1 MNNQYLT
8 VACPPTTPTKHL
20 SNEPAS
26 GSKERHGA
34 SSEYN
39 VAFAY
44 LRAFIIV
51 LVILHHTAVA
61 YFLPAAPPPASS
73 LAENLHSIRGISP
86 VIDLQHS
93 KLFFFVV
100 FFNDRFF
107 MPLMFFISGL
117 FVWGSLQRK
126 GRLVFFRDRLVRL
139 GIPFVV
145 MTILAP
151 LTYYTT
157 YLQAGGNSG
166 PVGFWQ
172 QWFSLGNWPTGPAWF
187 IWLLLAFDIFVILL
201 SALVPSGSDFHK
213 KMPSGAVL
221 RPASFFG
228 LLVIVSAASY
238 IPMAAIYDP
247 NFSWWYWG
255 PFSFQLSRVFL
266 YLVYFLIGVILGAY
280 GIQRTLL
287 VPKSTL
293 ARHWV
298 MWIVVALAAL
308 LANIVATFGQ
318 ANKTLIAVS
327 FLLFCAAAC
336 LACLSIFL
344 KFARN
349 RRRILES
356 LFRNSYG
363 IYVIHYVVVN
373 WLLYAMLT
381 VPLPAIAKGSIVF
394 VCSLAFC
401 WGTIS
406 IIRRIPAVARVI

>member
-1 MNNQYLT
+1 MEDKPTMNGDKTQ
-8 VACPPTTPTKHL
+8 PTAPR
-20 SNEPAS
+20 SNKQAS
-26 GSKERHGA
+26 GSEKLLVA

-39 VAFAY
+39 AALAY

-51 LVILHHTAVA
+51 LVIIHHTAVA
-61 YFLPAAPPPASS
+61 YFLPAVPPLASS

-86 VIDLQHS
+86 VIDVQHS

-107 MPLMFFISGL
+107 MPLMFFLSGL

-139 GIPFVV
+139 GLPFVAMV
-145 MTILAP
+145 ILAP

-157 YLQAGGNSG
+157 YLQSGGKSSSS
-166 PVGFWQ
+166 GFWQ
-172 QWFSLGNWPTGPAWF
+172 QWFSLSNWPTGPAWF

-201 SALVPSGSDFHK
+201 SALVPSGSDFFK
-213 KMPSGAVL
+213 KMPSGVVR
-221 RPASFFG
+221 RPATFFW

-238 IPMAAIYDP
+238 IPMATIYDP

-266 YLVYFLIGVILGAY
+266 YLVYFLIGVILGAH

-287 VPKSTL
+287 APESTL
-293 ARHWV
+293 ARRWV
-298 MWIVVALAAL
+298 IWVVAALAAFL
-308 LANIVATFGQ
+308 TNIVATFAR
-318 ANKTLIAVS
+318 ANQTLIALS

-336 LACLSIFL
+336 FAFLSLFL
-344 KFARN
+344 KFAGNRN
-349 RRRILES
+349 RILDS

-363 IYVIHYVVVN
+363 IYVIHYVTVN

-406 IIRRIPAVARVI
+406 IIRRIPGVARVI

>member
-1 MNNQYLT
+1 MENK
-8 VACPPTTPTKHL
+8 PTINGDKTQP
-20 SNEPAS
+20 SAPIANEQAS
-26 GSKERHGA
+26 GSEESHVAG
-34 SSEYN
+34 SDYN
-39 VAFAY
+39 IAFAY

-51 LVILHHTAVA
+51 LVIVHHTAVA

-73 LAENLHSIRGISP
+73 LAENLQSIRGISP
-86 VIDLQHS
+86 VIDVQHS

-107 MPLMFFISGL
+107 MPLMFFLSGL

-126 GRLVFFRDRLVRL
+126 GRWVFFRDRLVRL
-139 GIPFVV
+139 GLPFAV
-145 MTILAP
+145 MVILAP

-157 YLQAGGNSG
+157 YLQSGGNSG
-166 PVGFWQ
+166 PSGFWQ

-187 IWLLLAFDIFVILL
+187 IWLLLAFDIFTILL
-201 SALVPSGSDFHK
+201 SALVPSGSDFLK
-213 KMPSGAVL
+213 KMPSAAVL
-221 RPASFFG
+221 RPATFFW

-238 IPMAAIYDP
+238 IPMTTIYDP

-266 YLVYFLIGVILGAY
+266 YLVYFLIGVIFGAH
-280 GIQRTLL
+280 GIQQTML
-287 VPKSTL
+287 VPDSTL
-293 ARHWV
+293 ARRWV
-298 MWIVVALAAL
+298 IWVVATLAVF
-308 LANIVATFGQ
+308 LANIVATFAQ
-318 ANKTLIAVS
+318 SNQTLIAVS

-336 LACLSIFL
+336 FAFLSIFL

-349 RRRILES
+349 RSRILDS

-363 IYVIHYVVVN
+363 IYVIHYVAVN
-373 WLLYAMLT
+373 WLLYVMLT
-381 VPLPAIAKGSIVF
+381 APLPAIVKGSIVL

-406 IIRRIPAVARVI
+406 IIRRIPGVARVI